1 MTFPTDARWALAKP
15 LPVQAFPA
23 YRLLW
28 RPETCLAE
36 LAAVMVC
43 LATSIDC
50 LENLCSLIAYPRS
63 AGSSFATAPW
73 AAVFLHIKQFP
84 ALAAFDYGKFI
95 GTSDAPGA
103 LDLTLT
109 AFYAIYV

>member
-36 LAAVMVC
+36 LAAAVMVC

-50 LENLCSLIAYPRS
+50 LENLCSLIPAQR
-63 AGSSFATAPW
+63 
-73 AAVFLHIKQFP
+73 VP
-84 ALAAFDYGKFI
+84 ALRLRRGPLFSF
-95 GTSDAPGA
+95 TLSSSLLSRP
-103 LDLTLT
+103 LTMGNL
-109 AFYAIYV
+109 